1 MKLEST
7 LRSGRGFL
15 HFASLLDI
23 LFLVLLFFLLS
34 SNAVVRSGIAV
45 SVPQSRS
52 ALEAA
57 ASADIITLSG
67 GNPSQIFFNDRLVT
81 TGELQNRL
89 AAGSEGRG
97 NGQVVLRA
105 DQAAP
110 YGQVIKIS
118 NIVVGNG
125 YSLILATRPELD
137 Q

>member
-7 LRSGRGFL
+7 LRSRRGFL

-45 SVPQSRS
+45 TVPQSHS
-52 ALEAA
+52 ALQAV

-67 GNPSQIFFNDRLVT
+67 GTPSQIFFNDRLLT
-81 TGELQNRL
+81 AKELKHEL
-89 AAGSEGRG
+89 ADGSGSQG
-97 NGQVVLRA
+97 HKQVVLRA

-118 NIVVGNG
+118 NIVVGSG
-125 YSLILATRPELD
+125 YSLILATRPEIT

>member
-7 LRSGRGFL
+7 LRPGRGFL
-15 HFASLLDI
+15 HFSSLLDI

-52 ALEAA
+52 ALQAA

-67 GNPSQIFFNDRLVT
+67 GSSSQVFFNDRLVSPNELKDALADRP
-81 TGELQNRL
+81 GE
-89 AAGSEGRG
+89 RG
-97 NGQVVLRA
+97 NKQVVLRA

-118 NIVVGNG
+118 NIVVGSG
-125 YSLILATRPELD
+125 YSLILATRPEPG

>member
-67 GNPSQIFFNDRLVT
+67 GNPSQILFNDRLVT
-81 TGELQNRL
+81 TGELENEL
-89 AAGSEGRG
+89 AEGPGARG
-97 NGQVVLRA
+97 IGQVVLRA
-105 DQAAP
+105 DLAAP
-110 YGQVIKIS
+110 YGQVIKFSKIL
-118 NIVVGNG
+118 VGNG
-125 YSLILATRPELD
+125 Y
-137 Q
+137 

>member
-89 AAGSEGRG
+89 AEGSEASG
-97 NGQVVLRA
+97 NGQGVLRA

>member
-7 LRSGRGFL
+7 LRSRRGFL

-45 SVPQSRS
+45 TVPQSHS
-52 ALEAA
+52 ALQAV

-67 GNPSQIFFNDRLVT
+67 GTPSQIFFNDRLVT
-81 TGELQNRL
+81 TKELEYEL
-89 AAGSEGRG
+89 ADGSGPEGHK
-97 NGQVVLRA
+97 QVVLRA

-118 NIVVGNG
+118 NIVVGSG
-125 YSLILATRPELD
+125 HSLILATRPEIT

>member
-7 LRSGRGFL
+7 LRSRREFL

-45 SVPQSRS
+45 IVPQSRS
-52 ALEAA
+52 ALQAA

-67 GNPSQIFFNDRLVT
+67 GTPSQIFFNDRLVT
-81 TGELQNRL
+81 TKELEHEL
-89 AAGSEGRG
+89 ADGSGSEG
-97 NGQVVLRA
+97 NKQVVLRA

-118 NIVVGNG
+118 NIVVGSG
-125 YSLILATRPELD
+125 YSLILATRPEIN